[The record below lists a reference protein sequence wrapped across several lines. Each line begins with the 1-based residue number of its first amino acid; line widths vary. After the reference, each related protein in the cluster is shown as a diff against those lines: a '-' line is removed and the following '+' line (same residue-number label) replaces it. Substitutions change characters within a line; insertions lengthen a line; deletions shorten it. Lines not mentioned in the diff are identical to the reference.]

1 MLLCSAQ
8 PRKDSLLSPRAPKG
22 ASLAPK
28 GLCLAAAQP
37 VLPEG
42 GVSKVTCR
50 VLCHGRGPQPWHSR
64 VIAACSEL
72 LSLGKTRPQPMA
84 HTPPWG
90 TSHIFSGAQQN
101 HGVTQAFSRDESI
114 SVLYR
119 ARLASST
126 KNHNLTRGEEKITY
140 FGKQKH
146 TLITEIQ

>member
-1 MLLCSAQ
+1 MQRHLHPGGFFPTTQPTIQGNQGNKDKEGAEEKLKKIVRVLLCSAQ

-22 ASLAPK
+22 ASLVPK

-84 HTPPWG
+84 HTPRG
-90 TSHIFSGAQQN
+90 GQATSSVVH
-101 HGVTQAFSRDESI
+101 SR
-114 SVLYR
+114 
-119 ARLASST
+119 T
-126 KNHNLTRGEEKITY
+126 MG
-140 FGKQKH
+140 
-146 TLITEIQ
+146 